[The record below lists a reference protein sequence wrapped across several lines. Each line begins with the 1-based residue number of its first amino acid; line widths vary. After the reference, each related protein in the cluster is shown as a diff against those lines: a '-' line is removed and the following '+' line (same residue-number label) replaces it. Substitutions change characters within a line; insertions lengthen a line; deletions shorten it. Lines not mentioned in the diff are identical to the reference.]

1 MHFPQKIL
9 YLKDNNAYN
18 SMKKLLLS
26 SALCLLCF
34 VSMAQG
40 SINLAT
46 RDKPLLSR
54 PQNSRS
60 ISVGLYY
67 MFDSFQTGTFHNSVS
82 SGLIKANGGLG
93 ADVEFGILGQ
103 FGIEA
108 GGFACMYNLTQDS
121 EGLTAGDYWRYGLEA
136 YLNWHVLPYLGAISN
151 WLDPYIGA
159 GYQTSSIKAQGTSS
173 NTSAPMLQAAIRLN
187 LGAYYFNVV
196 YRQAMP
202 IAAFTPQMAVLIG
215 GGVHF

>member
-1 MHFPQKIL
+1 MHFTQKML

-18 SMKKLLLS
+18 SMKKLLFTA
-26 SALCLLCF
+26 ALCLMCF

-46 RDKPLLSR
+46 RDKPLLSS
-54 PQNSRS
+54 PQNSHS
-60 ISVGLYY
+60 ANLGFYY
-67 MFDSFQTGTFHNSVS
+67 MFDSYQTRTFHDSVS
-82 SGLIKANGGLG
+82 SGMLKANGGLG
-93 ADVEFGILGQ
+93 ADVEFRILGQ

-108 GGFACMYNLTQDS
+108 GGFACMYSLTQDY
-121 EGLTAGDYWRYGLEA
+121 EGLTAGDYWRLGLEA

-159 GYQTSSIKAQGTSS
+159 GYQTSSIKAQGKTSD
-173 NTSAPMLQAAIRLN
+173 TSAPMLQAAIRLN

-202 IAAFTPQMAVLIG
+202 IAPFTPQMAILIG
-215 GGVHF
+215 GGVNF